1 LLELLKF
8 QKEKNEKINIGK
20 QYEANLSLF
29 MDNFQ
34 LLCKHISKLL
44 LKKPWLMDFGIV
56 ENTFKAV
63 VKESQE
69 IVKNRLSTQEETER
83 EYINSENN

>member
-1 LLELLKF
+1 
-8 QKEKNEKINIGK
+8 
-20 QYEANLSLF
+20 
-29 MDNFQ
+29 
-34 LLCKHISKLL
+34 
-44 LKKPWLMDFGIV
+44 MDFGIV